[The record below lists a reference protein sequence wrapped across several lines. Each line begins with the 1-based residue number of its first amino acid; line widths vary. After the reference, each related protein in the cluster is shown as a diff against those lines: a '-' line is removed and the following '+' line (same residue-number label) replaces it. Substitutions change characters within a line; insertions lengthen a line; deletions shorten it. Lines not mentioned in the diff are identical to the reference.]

1 MSTREWWSRIGGP
14 LLIGLLFAAI
24 IALYSDFVP
33 YTDAEVY
40 AGCIS
45 DAVQKPFDLL
55 NFRCVGHASIAYLL
69 VLGLAQRLS
78 PWTVSLAYAANAFL
92 GAASIMA
99 FHGLIRRLLPD
110 RPSVEYGLVTALY
123 AFMPVFVVHAI
134 FLNMDYG
141 VTAFFVLFLYF
152 LVAGRFWLAGV
163 FAVATMFSKEVGAAG
178 YAAAV
183 GAYVAFVLGAGLP
196 RPERLERLRLAAPL
210 VVAPLTLAAYL
221 VDAQMLSPGASWL
234 SAYLPLGVVPDRLD
248 AFLTVTPA
256 NPGIRSFLADIF
268 ILNYQWLYTAIVIA
282 AALRE
287 FVRRTKGRRENP
299 TAPGVALFL
308 SLMLGSLVYAVSR
321 YRDFNNVRYGLIVSP
336 VLIALFYQALI
347 SVFRSQR
354 HRQWFLGVTA
364 LLVFLSNF
372 RTIDVVSKGVFG
384 TFPFGSHALLDMPS
398 IIGGPKL
405 DCLVYNLESLEFG
418 YLLRDMMR
426 DVRPPPGAVFF
437 IGNPT
442 YFFPPKVDARSYAL
456 TRDPSHAL
464 PLSILYRA
472 ADASQDALRQHLGG
486 ADRFFYMAFPNVDND
501 LLQLLRK
508 DYALVREKRYE
519 RSGYAFDLYTFGFR
533 STS

>member
-1 MSTREWWSRIGGP
+1 MSGP

-33 YTDAEVY
+33 YWDAENY

-55 NFRCVGHASIAYLL
+55 NFRCFGHPSIVYLF

-78 PWTVSLAYAANAFL
+78 PWTVSLAYAANALL
-92 GAASIMA
+92 GAASIIA
-99 FHGLIRRLLPD
+99 FHGLIRRLLPQ
-110 RPSVEYGLVTALY
+110 RSSVEYGLVTALY

-134 FLNMDYG
+134 FLNIDYG

-152 LVAGRFWLAGV
+152 LVAGRFWLASV
-163 FAVATMFSKEVGAAG
+163 FGVATIFSKEVGAAG

-183 GAYVAFVLGAGLP
+183 GAYVVAFVLGAGLP
-196 RPERLERLRLAAPL
+196 RPEGLGRLRLAAPL

-221 VDAQMLSPGASWL
+221 VDARMLTPGTSWL
-234 SAYLPLGVVPDRLD
+234 SAYLPLGIVSDRLD
-248 AFLTVTPA
+248 ALLTVTPA

-287 FVRRTKGRRENP
+287 LVRRTKGRPENP
-299 TAPGVALFL
+299 VAPGVALFL
-308 SLMLGSLVYAVSR
+308 SLMLVALVYAVSR
-321 YRDFNNVRYGLIVSP
+321 YRDFNNVRYVLIVSP
-336 VLIALFYQALI
+336 VLIALFYRALL
-347 SVFRSQR
+347 SVFRRQR
-354 HRQWFLGVTA
+354 HRQWFLGLTA

-426 DVRPPPGAVFF
+426 DVRPRPGAVFF
-437 IGNPT
+437 IGKPT

-464 PLSILYRA
+464 PLSILDRA

-486 ADRFFYMAFPNVDND
+486 AERFFYMAFPNVDND
-501 LLQLLRK
+501 LLQLLQK
-508 DYALVREKRYE
+508 EYAVVREKRYE
-519 RSGYAFDLYTFGFR
+519 RAGYAFDLYTFGSR